1 MRRRSPA
8 WKDGERERET
18 GRQRQKWKGGNTS
31 PQEGKSLYKGNM

>member
-18 GRQRQKWKGGNTS
+18 DRQKWKGGNTS
-31 PQEGKSLYKGNM
+31 PQEGKSLYKGNT